1 MTLNASILPLLR
13 CPASRQPLTLASP
26 AELEMLNAAIS
37 AGEVRNSAGRPVT
50 ERADELLV
58 AVDRSCAYLV
68 RDGIPILFPEE
79 AVPAP
84 GV

>member
-13 CPASRQPLTLASP
+13 CPSSRQPLTLAPP
-26 AELEMLNAAIS
+26 AELESLNTAIS

-58 AVDRSCAYLV
+58 AADRSCAYVV
-68 RDGIPILFPEE
+68 RDGIPVLFPDE
-79 AVPAP
+79 AVSAP
-84 GV
+84 RV

>member
-1 MTLNASILPLLR
+1 MLNAAILPLLR
-13 CPASRQPLTLASP
+13 CPLSRQPLTLAP
-26 AELEMLNAAIS
+26 LAELKILNEAIS
-37 AGEVRNSAGRPVT
+37 AGEVRNTAGRPVT

-58 AVDRSCAYLV
+58 AADRSRAYVV

-84 GV
+84 KV